1 MFQGSFIVKEV
12 FGECGFD
19 ASTVAGKGGVKDV
32 SMDFSQYRQSDSE
45 QQRTEDLMK
54 HIRRISGNQRNALD
68 IGARDGH
75 FSVLL
80 TEFFDDVTAL
90 DLEKP
95 SISHN
100 RIICV
105 QGDITSLDFDDNT
118 FDLVFCAEVLE
129 HIAPHLLSK
138 ATSELSRVSRNFLLI
153 GVPYK
158 QDIRVG
164 RTTCYSCGAKNPP
177 WGHLNSFNEERLIR
191 LFPMCAVN
199 EVSFVGETNAHTNFV
214 SAFLMDLAGNPYGTY
229 DQDEECVHCG
239 KKLKRPPERTL
250 PQKIFTRVAFYTRN
264 FQKPFFK
271 LHPNW
276 IHILFQ
282 KKKA

>member
-1 MFQGSFIVKEV
+1 
-12 FGECGFD
+12 
-19 ASTVAGKGGVKDV
+19 
-32 SMDFSQYRQSDSE
+32 MDLSQYRQSESE
-45 QQRTEDLMK
+45 QHRTEDLMNLIQ
-54 HIRRISGNQRNALD
+54 HISGSQRNALD

-90 DLEKP
+90 DLKKP
-95 SISHN
+95 SISHS
-100 RIICV
+100 RITCV

-118 FDLVFCAEVLE
+118 FDFVFCAEVLE
-129 HIAPHLLSK
+129 HISPHLLAK
-138 ATSELSRVSRNFLLI
+138 AASELTRVSKNFLLI

-164 RTTCYSCGAKNPP
+164 RTNCYSCGAKNPP
-177 WGHLNSFNEERLIR
+177 WGHLNSFDEESLTR

-199 EVSFVGETNAHTNFV
+199 KVSFAGETNAQTNFV

-229 DQDEECVHCG
+229 HQDEECVHCG
-239 KKLKRPPERTL
+239 KKLQRPPERTL
-250 PQKIFTRVAFYTRN
+250 LQKIFTKVAFYITG
-264 FQKPFFK
+264 FQKPF
-271 LHPNW
+271 LRSHPSW

-282 KKKA
+282 KKKVLQ